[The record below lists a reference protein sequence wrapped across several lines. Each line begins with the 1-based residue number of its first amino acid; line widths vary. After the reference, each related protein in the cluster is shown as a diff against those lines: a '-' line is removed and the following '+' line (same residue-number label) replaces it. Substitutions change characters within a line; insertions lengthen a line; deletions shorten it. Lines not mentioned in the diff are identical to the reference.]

1 MSALDLPRRPEVG
14 AQLVVVL
21 RLLLLGHRRERLVDH
36 GGDLLAFL
44 ADLLEGGNGST
55 NNGLGLIGLAG
66 DGVEHGDSPFSPII
80 SHVKSV
86 GLVGLE
92 PTTNGL

>member
-1 MSALDLPRRPEVG
+1 MSALDLSRRPEVG

-44 ADLLEGGNGST
+44 ADLLEGGDGST
-55 NNGLGLIGLAG
+55 NNGLGLIGLAD
-66 DGVEHGDSPFSPII
+66 DGVEHGGSFLS
-80 SHVKSV
+80 S
-86 GLVGLE
+86 L
-92 PTTNGL
+92 